1 MEVGHFPVHWL
12 VCNRGKTGIK
22 TGIRYKRI
30 AFAWALNF
38 MFKDCRLLPA
48 GFFELIFN
56 MYHGKYPLTALRSML
71 AWLKSPVG
79 SDRFRPVTADRLTRE
94 MADRFT
100 SYLHNDKG
108 IVKGRGIAL
117 LQYLRARYYSAATS
131 EQGLVLVAEM
141 MVMLSLPMSPNKNGG
156 TSTVLGNGALALSI
170 DTAAVGAAVSP
181 DAVEDT
187 SRYNWFMA
195 MHLLYGYGGYGGRGY
210 KQRSLR
216 DLEHLYRVFPKYS
229 CTVPFRNNQ
238 KSLACIT
245 TVGREGLTVADLR
258 DIIRSITFANYYYA
272 LALYSLLRSLRKYG
286 HPMAAYA
293 TKIIAF

>member
-1 MEVGHFPVHWL
+1 MITDSVHFPVHWL
-12 VCNRGKTGIK
+12 VCNRGKTGS
-22 TGIRYKRI
+22 RYKRI

-38 MFKDCRLLPA
+38 MFKDYSLIPA
-48 GFFELIFN
+48 EFFEDIFDR
-56 MYHGKYPLTALRSML
+56 YHAKYPLATLRSML
-71 AWLKSPVG
+71 NWLKSPVG
-79 SDRFRPVTADRLTRE
+79 SDRFRPVTAGRLTRE

-117 LQYLRARYYSAATS
+117 LQYLRAHYHSAVTS
-131 EQGLVLVAEM
+131 EQGLVRVAEM
-141 MVMLSLPMSPNKNGG
+141 MVMLSLPMSLNK
-156 TSTVLGNGALALSI
+156 
-170 DTAAVGAAVSP
+170 

-195 MHLLYGYGGYGGRGY
+195 MHLLYGYGYR
-210 KQRSLR
+210 QRSLR
-216 DLEHLYRVFPKYS
+216 DLEHLYRVFPEYS

-238 KSLACIT
+238 KSLARIT
-245 TVGREGLTVADLR
+245 TVGREGLSLTVADLR
-258 DIIRSITFANYYYA
+258 DIIRSITFVNYNYA

>member
-1 MEVGHFPVHWL
+1 MGVGHFPVHWL
-12 VCNRGKTGIK
+12 VCNRGKTGS
-22 TGIRYKRI
+22 RYKRV

-48 GFFELIFN
+48 GFFELIFD
-56 MYHGKYPLTALRSML
+56 MYHEKYPLTALRSML
-71 AWLKSPVG
+71 DWLKSPVG

-94 MADRFT
+94 MADGFT
-100 SYLHNDKG
+100 SYLQNDKG
-108 IVKGRGIAL
+108 IVKERGIAL
-117 LQYLRARYYSAATS
+117 LQYLRARYHSAVTS
-131 EQGLVLVAEM
+131 EQGLVRVAEM
-141 MVMLSLPMSPNKNGG
+141 MVMLSLPMSLNK
-156 TSTVLGNGALALSI
+156 
-170 DTAAVGAAVSP
+170 

-195 MHLLYGYGGYGGRGY
+195 MHLLYGYGR
-210 KQRSLR
+210 QRSLQ
-216 DLEHLYRVFPKYS
+216 DLEHLYRVFPEYS

-238 KSLACIT
+238 KSLARIT
-245 TVGREGLTVADLR
+245 TVGREGLSLTAADLR
-258 DIIRSITFANYYYA
+258 DIIRSITFANDNYA

>member
-12 VCNRGKTGIK
+12 VCNRGK

-56 MYHGKYPLTALRSML
+56 MYHGKYPLAALRSML
-71 AWLKSPVG
+71 DWLKSPVG
-79 SDRFRPVTADRLTRE
+79 SDRFRPVTAGRLTRE

-117 LQYLRARYYSAATS
+117 LQYLRARYHSAATS

-141 MVMLSLPMSPNKNGG
+141 MVMLSLPMSLNK
-156 TSTVLGNGALALSI
+156 
-170 DTAAVGAAVSP
+170 

-195 MHLLYGYGGYGGRGY
+195 MHLLYGYGYS
-210 KQRSLR
+210 QRSLR
-216 DLEHLYRVFPKYS
+216 DLEHLYRVFPEYS
-229 CTVPFRNNQ
+229 CTVLFRKNRD
-238 KSLACIT
+238 SLARIT
-245 TVGREGLTVADLR
+245 TVGREGLSLTVGDLR
-258 DIIRSITFANYYYA
+258 DTIGSISFVNYNYA

-293 TKIIAF
+293 TKIIIF

>member
-1 MEVGHFPVHWL
+1 MITDSEHFPVHWL
-12 VCNRGKTGIK
+12 VCNRGKS
-22 TGIRYKRI
+22 GIRYKRI

-38 MFKDCRLLPA
+38 MFKDCRLLP
-48 GFFELIFN
+48 FN
-56 MYHGKYPLTALRSML
+56 MYHGKYPLTVLRSML
-71 AWLKSPVG
+71 NWLKSPVG
-79 SDRFRPVTADRLTRE
+79 SDMFRPVTAGRLTCE

-117 LQYLRARYYSAATS
+117 LQYLRARYHSAATS

-141 MVMLSLPMSPNKNGG
+141 MVMLSLPMSLNK
-156 TSTVLGNGALALSI
+156 
-170 DTAAVGAAVSP
+170 

-195 MHLLYGYGGYGGRGY
+195 MHLLYGYGGYGGYGGY
-210 KQRSLR
+210 RQRSLR
-216 DLEHLYRVFPKYS
+216 DLEHLYRMFPEYS
-229 CTVPFRNNQ
+229 CTVSSRNNQ
-238 KSLACIT
+238 KSLARIT
-245 TVGREGLTVADLR
+245 TVGREGLSLTVADLR
-258 DIIRSITFANYYYA
+258 DIIKSITFVNYNYA

-293 TKIIAF
+293 TKIITF

>member
-1 MEVGHFPVHWL
+1 MGVRHFPVHWL
-12 VCNRGKTGIK
+12 VCNRKTGS
-22 TGIRYKRI
+22 RYKRI

-38 MFKDCRLLPA
+38 MFKDCSLLPA
-48 GFFELIFN
+48 GFFELIYN
-56 MYHGKYPLTALRSML
+56 RYHEKYPLAAFRSML
-71 AWLKSPVG
+71 DWLKSPVG
-79 SDRFRPVTADRLTRE
+79 SDRFRPVTAGRLTRE

-100 SYLHNDKG
+100 TYLQNDKG
-108 IVKGRGIAL
+108 IVKERGIAL
-117 LQYLRARYYSAATS
+117 LQYLRAHYHSAVTS
-131 EQGLVLVAEM
+131 KQGLVRVAEM

-195 MHLLYGYGGYGGRGY
+195 MHLLYGYGYG
-210 KQRSLR
+210 QRSLR
-216 DLEHLYRVFPKYS
+216 DLEHLYRVFPEYS

-238 KSLACIT
+238 KSLARIT
-245 TVGREGLTVADLR
+245 TVGREGLSLTVAGLR
-258 DIIRSITFANYYYA
+258 DIIRSITFANNTYA
-272 LALYSLLRSLRKYG
+272 PALYSLLRSLRKYG